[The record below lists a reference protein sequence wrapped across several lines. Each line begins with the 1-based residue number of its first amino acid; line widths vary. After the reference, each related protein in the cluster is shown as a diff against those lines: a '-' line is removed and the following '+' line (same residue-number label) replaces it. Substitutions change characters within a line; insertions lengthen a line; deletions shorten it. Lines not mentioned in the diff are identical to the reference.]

1 MRFKELRDPD
11 RLHALIDAM
20 LLIETDAA
28 LSSLL
33 RQIVATATELA
44 GARYGAL
51 GVLARDGT
59 TLSEFITW
67 GIGPEE
73 RSALGPP
80 PSGKGILGETI
91 RGAKPLRIE
100 NLSQHASS
108 VGFPQGHPPMQRFL
122 GVPVVT
128 RDGHIWGNLYITE
141 TLSGEPFS
149 DDDELLLATF
159 GRVAG
164 SVIDQSNLRRELR
177 ELSVAEERERLA
189 RDLHDT
195 VIQRLFGVGLGLQ
208 MALPLLQ
215 DDEAR
220 SRVNLALDELNE
232 TIHDIRTTIFEID
245 QDDATLHSLHYR
257 ATALTNEVGSRLGVR
272 AKLDMQAG
280 LSEQVSDHCAHHAI
294 QALREIL
301 TNVVRHSEAT
311 QVHVT
316 MTLEGEYLVLS
327 VTDNGVGFDNV
338 SGFGRGLRNLASRAQ
353 DLGGHFDIESNPGSG
368 TLVSWTVLKEA

>member
-1 MRFKELRDPD
+1 MNATTRGRWWRRASPRCPPRWRPVTTCWATRRALAASSSPFPRRWWWGNGIDVARACHAGAMRFKELRDPD

-33 RQIVATATELA
+33 QQIVATATELA
-44 GARYGAL
+44 GAKYGAL

-73 RSALGPP
+73 RLALGPP

-100 NLSQHASS
+100 DLSPHASS
-108 VGFPQGHPPMQRFL
+108 AGFPGGHPPMQRFL

-177 ELSVAEERERLA
+177 ELSVAEERERFA

-215 DDEAR
+215 HDEAR
-220 SRVNLALDELNE
+220 ARVNLALDELNE
-232 TIHDIRTTIFEID
+232 TIH
-245 QDDATLHSLHYR
+245 
-257 ATALTNEVGSRLGVR
+257 
-272 AKLDMQAG
+272 
-280 LSEQVSDHCAHHAI
+280 
-294 QALREIL
+294 
-301 TNVVRHSEAT
+301 
-311 QVHVT
+311 
-316 MTLEGEYLVLS
+316 
-327 VTDNGVGFDNV
+327 
-338 SGFGRGLRNLASRAQ
+338 
-353 DLGGHFDIESNPGSG
+353 
-368 TLVSWTVLKEA
+368 